1 MNFKPVYFVKIL
13 RKKDSGVGEGRSCF
27 AQMWVRPAAVQSV
40 AEASVRCT
48 QTRVRGRLEQ
58 EAGRSRL
65 RRARENENMRQLIR
79 LLQK

>member
-1 MNFKPVYFVKIL
+1 MVRNFKEMNFKPVYFVKIL

-48 QTRVRGRLEQ
+48 QTRASWVWNTEG
-58 EAGRSRL
+58 AGFGDGWNRKQVG
-65 RRARENENMRQLIR
+65 AG
-79 LLQK
+79 